1 MSHSFTDFEG
11 RAHNRKISSIIT
23 DIGGYRSACV
33 IMNTSQPDGV
43 VAILRMEIHEG
54 AGFIRS
60 VFVEPLYQS
69 LGIGTKL
76 LEQAFELARAEG
88 FQFVGLHVADD
99 NPRARALYERLGFRP
114 YLNGYEGHTQMVKPL

>member
-1 MSHSFTDFEG
+1 MSHRFTDFEG
-11 RAHNRKISSIIT
+11 RAHNRKISSIT
-23 DIGGYRSACV
+23 TNIGGYCSV
-33 IMNTSQPDGV
+33 YIMMNTSQPEGT
-43 VAILRMEIHEG
+43 VAVLRMETHEG

-76 LEQAFELARAEG
+76 LERAFQMARAEG
-88 FQFVGLHVADD
+88 FQFVGLHVAND